1 MTVLQRLAET
11 LSALPPLLLAG
22 AVPVVLLI
30 LAALVRRRPETLGR
44 AEFELLMRQ
53 QAEMQGRLS
62 SLGETLAARQQELGA
77 TLSDRLDG
85 MTQRIGSSLS
95 DQTRATHEN
104 LLRLQ
109 QRLSAIDA
117 AQANI
122 QTLARDVV
130 GLQAILSNK
139 QTRGAFGQSRMEA
152 IVADQLPFGTYR
164 FQATLSNGT
173 RPDCLIDMPNGQP
186 PLVIDAKFPLEAW
199 NVLRAAPAEARQ
211 TAGRQFLRDMDVHLK
226 DIAGKYLLPGETQD
240 LAFLFVPSESIFADI
255 HEHFGSIVERAQ
267 KLRIVI
273 VSPSLLMLSIQVI
286 QSVLK
291 DYRMRE
297 QAHLIQTEV
306 AHLMDELG
314 RLDERVRKLGSH
326 FGMAQK
332 DVESV
337 LSAATRLTRR
347 GERIAAL
354 DLGATPPPA
363 AAPDVDMPAAA
374 PREIHLSDPR
384 PGILKFR
391 VVDED

>member
-1 MTVLQRLAET
+1 MTDVRAFINSLL
-11 LSALPPLLLAG
+11 ALPAPLLFG
-22 AVPVVLLI
+22 A
-30 LAALVRRRPETLGR
+30 AALVVLFLLLLLRRQRESLGR
-44 AEFELLMRQ
+44 AEFEMLMRQ
-53 QAEMQGRLS
+53 QAEMQGRLA
-62 SLGETLAARQQELGA
+62 SLGETLSARQQELGT

-85 MTQRIGSSLS
+85 MSQRIGATLT
-95 DQTRATHEN
+95 DQTRATHDN

-109 QRLSAIDA
+109 QRLTAIDA

-139 QTRGAFGQSRMEA
+139 QTRGAFGQSRMET
-152 IVADQLPFGTYR
+152 IVADQLPIGAYR

-173 RPDCLIDMPNGQP
+173 RPDCLIDWPKGPPRVLIDANF
-186 PLVIDAKFPLEAW
+186 PLVACIARRAETGDA
-199 NVLRAAPAEARQ
+199 RTAA
-211 TAGRQFLRDMDVHLK
+211 GKLFLRDMDVHLK

-255 HEHFGSIVERAQ
+255 HEHFEAIVQRAQ

-306 AHLMDELG
+306 AHLMEDLA

-326 FGMAQK
+326 FTLAQK
-332 DVESV
+332 DVETILAS
-337 LSAATRLTRR
+337 STRLTRR
-347 GERIAAL
+347 GEKIASL
-354 DLGATPPPA
+354 DLSNPATA
-363 AAPDVDMPAAA
+363 AATVASPDPAV
-374 PREIHLSDPR
+374 PREIHLSKPR
-384 PGILKFR
+384 TGILKFR